1 MPARFLSALAAA
13 LVILPAAGFAVDP
26 PADGSAAKPN
36 IVWIM
41 ADDLGY
47 GDVACFGGKTVPT
60 PHIDALAARGMKFT
74 DFYAGSTV
82 CAPSR
87 SVLMTGLHTGHTPI
101 RGNARVPLADG
112 YVTVAEM
119 LQDAGYRTGL
129 FGKWGLG
136 EPGSEGAPNKQGFD
150 EFYGYLNQH
159 HAHNYYPSFLYRN
172 EEVVRLPNVVPSADP
187 KNKNPRMD
195 DLFGVGYATQKRVY
209 SADLIQE
216 EALKF
221 LDASKSEP
229 FFLYYA
235 ATLPHANNQ
244 GRTQHGGKAEVTG
257 GETPDFGAFADR
269 EGWDDATKGHA
280 AMIAYFD
287 QQVGEV
293 VAKID
298 ELGLSQSTLILF
310 TSDNGPHKE
319 SRQDTSQFNA
329 TGPLTGF
336 KRTLTEGGIRVPT
349 IAYWP
354 GHVAAGTTT
363 DHIGYFGDLFATAAD
378 LAGAEPPPGLDSVSF
393 APTLRGFADKQAT
406 HDYLYWEFYEQG
418 SKQAVRKGNW
428 KAIFR
433 PLGSKTPAL
442 YDLGSDLAEQHDV
455 AADHPEIVAEMVKLA
470 AEAHIPDPAWT
481 PSGKVS
487 DPTGPAAGKTTRKAG
502 ATR

>member
-1 MPARFLSALAAA
+1 MIRRFALTLAAS
-13 LVILPAAGFAVDP
+13 LSLCPAFARADP
-26 PADGSAAKPN
+26 GTAEDGSAAQPN
-36 IVWIM
+36 IVWFM

-47 GDVACFGGKTVPT
+47 GDVACFGGQTVPT
-60 PHIDALAARGMKFT
+60 PHLDALAARGMKFT

-101 RGNARVPLADG
+101 RGNARVPLAAG

-136 EPGSEGAPNKQGFD
+136 EPGTEGAPNKQGFD
-150 EFYGYLNQH
+150 QFYGYLNQH

-172 EEVVRLPNVVPSADP
+172 EEVVRLPNVVPPAP
-187 KNKNPRMD
+187 AEEKNPRMD
-195 DLFGVGYATQKRVY
+195 DLFGVGYATEKKVY

-221 LDASKSEP
+221 VEESASEP

-244 GRTQHGGKAEVTG
+244 GRRGPGAKAEVTG
-257 GETPDFGAFADR
+257 GETPDYGAFADR
-269 EGWDDATKGHA
+269 AGWDDATRGHA
-280 AMIAYFD
+280 AMIAYLD
-287 QQVGEV
+287 QQVGEL

-298 ELGLSQSTLILF
+298 ELGLSQSTLIIF
-310 TSDNGPHKE
+310 TSDNGPHTE

-329 TGPLTGF
+329 TGPFTGF

-349 IAYWP
+349 IACWP
-354 GHVAAGTTT
+354 GHVQAGTSS
-363 DHIGYFGDLFATAAD
+363 DHAAYFGDLFDTAAD
-378 LAGAEPPPGLDSVSF
+378 LAGAEAPYGLDSVSF
-393 APTLRGFADKQAT
+393 APTLRGYDDRQVE
-406 HDYLYWEFYEQG
+406 HDHLYWEFYEQG

-433 PLGSKTPAL
+433 PLGSQTPAL
-442 YDLGSDLAEQHDV
+442 YDLSTDPAEKNDLAAQYPKI
-455 AADHPEIVAEMVKLA
+455 AAEMTKIAA
-470 AEAHIPDPAWT
+470 AEHVPDPNWT
-481 PSGKVS
+481 PAGSVKN
-487 DPTGPAAGKTTRKAG
+487 PTGAESRRNAAPG

>member
-1 MPARFLSALAAA
+1 
-13 LVILPAAGFAVDP
+13 
-26 PADGSAAKPN
+26 
-36 IVWIM
+36 
-41 ADDLGY
+41 
-47 GDVACFGGKTVPT
+47 
-60 PHIDALAARGMKFT
+60 MKFT

-136 EPGSEGAPNKQGFD
+136 EPGTEGAPGNQGFD
-150 EFYGYLNQH
+150 EFFGYLNQH
-159 HAHNYYPSFLYRN
+159 HAHNYYPAFLYRN
-172 EEVVRLPNVVPSADP
+172 EEVVRLPNVVPNGETGGD
-187 KNKNPRMD
+187 R
-195 DLFGVGYATQKRVY
+195 LFGVGYATEKKVY

-216 EALKF
+216 EALGF
-221 LDASKSEP
+221 LEDSAAEP

-235 ATLPHANNQ
+235 TTLPHANNQ
-244 GRTQHGGKAEVTG
+244 GRPEHGGKAEVTG

-269 EGWDDATKGHA
+269 EGWDDATRGHA
-280 AMIAYFD
+280 AMIAYLD
-287 QQVGEV
+287 EQVGEL
-293 VAKID
+293 VAKVD
-298 ELGLSQSTLILF
+298 ELGLTQSTLILF
-310 TSDNGPHKE
+310 TSDNGPHTE

-329 TGPLTGF
+329 TGPFTGY

-349 IAYWP
+349 IACWP
-354 GHVAAGTTT
+354 GHVQAGTSS
-363 DHIGYFGDLFATAAD
+363 DHVGYFGDFFYTAAD
-378 LAGAEPPPGLDSVSF
+378 LAGTEPPYGLDSISF
-393 APTLRGFADKQAT
+393 APTLRGFDDRQER
-406 HDYLYWEFYEQG
+406 HDHLYWEFYEQG
-418 SKQAVRKGNW
+418 SKQAVRKGKW

-442 YDLGSDLAEQHDV
+442 YDLSSDVAEQNDV
-455 AADHPEIVAEMVKLA
+455 AADHPGIVAEMVEIAA
-470 AEAHIPDPAWT
+470 AEHVPDPLWT

-487 DPTGPAAGKTTRKAG
+487 NPTGPTNRPG